1 MVTTSPVQ
9 SSAHIVTTSSG
20 QITES
25 PRPVPDVAATRPF
38 PAQSAP
44 SSMVALKSVGD
55 PSRPPVAPT
64 PQQLQQQRDELLP
77 MQTVRSP
84 FSPNIAIIRDDKH
97 TTHTSGAEFADFATQ
112 TRQHLTQL
120 AETRAGQAL
129 FNAFDVKAD
138 GSKIKNPV
146 FIRDAGRQTGL
157 RQGESASR
165 VLATARVEEEAGHR
179 TYLPAAGAMSFVSHH
194 TDLSL
199 RWGDSQQ
206 FHPEL
211 NLSMKRLEFNLGM
224 SNALA
229 LGHELIHAAHSLN
242 GLKVRGE
249 NENGIPFEEINTVGP
264 TSGQRVFE
272 HIPTENELR
281 KDMDMEVFKD
291 ANAICEIEPR
301 QSYGGRQL
309 PDES

>member
-1 MVTTSPVQ
+1 MVTTNPAAPTVHVAST
-9 SSAHIVTTSSG
+9 SAADTS
-20 QITES
+20 EMAH
-25 PRPVPDVAATRPF
+25 PAPDVVAVSPF
-38 PAQSAP
+38 PGPSAP
-44 SSMVALKSVGD
+44 SAAATLKAVGETAR
-55 PSRPPVAPT
+55 PAFIPTSR
-64 PQQLQQQRDELLP
+64 QLQDQRDELLP

-129 FNAFDVKAD
+129 FHALDVKAD
-138 GSKIKNPV
+138 GSKIENPV

-199 RWGDSQQ
+199 RWGDPQQ

-211 NLSMKRLEFNLGM
+211 NLSMKRLDSSMGM
-224 SNALA
+224 SEALA
-229 LGHELIHAAHSLN
+229 LGHELIHSAHSLN
-242 GLKVRGE
+242 GVKVRGE
-249 NENGIPFEEINTVGP
+249 NEKGIPFEEINTVGP
-264 TSGQRVFE
+264 RSGRRVFE
-272 HIPTENELR
+272 HIPTENEIRRDMHREVYNDAGAIGDIRPR
-281 KDMDMEVFKD
+281 KT
-291 ANAICEIEPR
+291 
-301 QSYGGRQL
+301 YGGRRL
-309 PDES
+309 PE